1 MKLRMKMIY
10 RTPKGTEAEFL
21 SDYLPPGAALLLM
34 EDMQQ
39 SGRVP
44 QIELLDQYETEWTIK
59 ELRSYMKELETE
71 PYNVRMYVDGGFDKE
86 TGRGGLG
93 CVIHYE
99 QNQKKYRLR
108 RNQEMEQLISNNEAE
123 YAALH
128 FAIGVLSEL
137 GVKAQEIEIYTDSRT
152 VVNQMSDEWPIYE
165 KELKYWADKVD
176 DVVKEIGLTVQ
187 YAHVDRK
194 QNKEADQLASQ
205 ALKSIQ
211 IDSTIQ
217 K

>member
-1 MKLRMKMIY
+1 MKLRIKMIY

-59 ELRSYMKELETE
+59 ELRSFMKELETE
-71 PYNVRMYVDGGFDKE
+71 PHNVRMYVDGGFDKG

-99 QNQKKYRLR
+99 QNQKEFRLR

-128 FAIGVLSEL
+128 FAIGVLSEI
-137 GVKAQEIEIYTDSRT
+137 GVIDQEIEVYTDSRT
-152 VVNQMSDEWPIYE
+152 VVNQMSEDWPVYE
-165 KELKYWADKVD
+165 KELNYWADKVD
-176 DVVKEIGLTVQ
+176 TLVKEFGLTAQ
-187 YAHVDRK
+187 YVHVDRK

>member
-21 SDYLPPGAALLLM
+21 SDYLPPGAALLLI

-44 QIELLDQYETEWTIK
+44 QLELLDSYETEWTIK

-71 PYNVRMYVDGGFDKE
+71 PHNVRVYVDGGFDKK

-99 QNQKKYRLR
+99 QNQKEYRLR

-128 FAIGVLSEL
+128 FAIGVLSEI
-137 GVKAQEIEIYTDSRT
+137 GVKDQEIEVYTDSRT
-152 VVNQMSDEWPIYE
+152 VVNQMSEEWPVYE

-176 DVVKEIGLTVQ
+176 DVVKRIGLTVQ
-187 YAHVDRK
+187 YAHVDRN

>member
-21 SDYLPPGAALLLM
+21 SDYLPPGAVLLLM

-39 SGRVP
+39 SAR
-44 QIELLDQYETEWTIK
+44 IHRTELIDQYDTEWTMK
-59 ELRSYMKELETE
+59 ELRNYMKELETE
-71 PYNVRMYVDGGFDKE
+71 PHQVRIYADGGFDKN
-86 TGRGGLG
+86 TGKAGLG
-93 CVIHYE
+93 SVIFYE
-99 QNQKKYRLR
+99 QDQKEYRIR
-108 RNQEMEQLISNNEAE
+108 RNQKMEQLISNNEAE
-123 YAALH
+123 YAALYH
-128 FAIGVLSEL
+128 AIRILEETGVRD
-137 GVKAQEIEIYTDSRT
+137 QEIEVLMDSLI
-152 VVNQMSDEWPIYE
+152 VVNQMGSDWPVYE

-176 DVVKEIGLTVQ
+176 DALRALGLSAT
-187 YAHVDRK
+187 YIHVDRK

-205 ALKSIQ
+205 ALKDIE

>member
-44 QIELLDQYETEWTIK
+44 QLELLDQYETEWTIK

-71 PYNVRMYVDGGFDKE
+71 PHNVRVYVDGGFDKK

-99 QNQKKYRLR
+99 QNQKEYRLR

-128 FAIGVLSEL
+128 FAIGVLSEI
-137 GVKAQEIEIYTDSRT
+137 GVKDQEIEVNTDSRT
-152 VVNQMSDEWPIYE
+152 VVNQMSEEWPVYE

-176 DVVKEIGLTVQ
+176 DVLKRIGLTVQ
-187 YAHVDRK
+187 YGHVDRN

>member
-1 MKLRMKMIY
+1 MKLRMKMTY

-21 SDYLPPGAALLLM
+21 SDYLPPGAVLLLM

-39 SGRVP
+39 SGRIP
-44 QIELLDQYETEWTIK
+44 QIEILDQYETEWSIK
-59 ELRSYMKELETE
+59 ELRNYMKELVTE
-71 PYNVRMYVDGGFDKE
+71 PHNVRVYVDGGFDKG
-86 TGRGGLG
+86 TGKGGLG

-99 QNQKKYRLR
+99 QNQKEYRLR

-137 GVKAQEIEIYTDSRT
+137 GVKEQEIEVFTDSRT
-152 VVNQMSDEWPIYE
+152 VVNQMSDEWPVYE

-176 DVVKEIGLTVQ
+176 DLVKEIGLTVQ
-187 YAHVDRK
+187 YDHVDRK
-194 QNKEADQLASQ
+194 KNKEADQLASQ
-205 ALKSIQ
+205 ALRSIQ

>member
-1 MKLRMKMIY
+1 MKLRMKISY

-71 PYNVRMYVDGGFDKE
+71 PHNVRVYVDGGFDKE

-99 QNQKKYRLR
+99 QNQREYRLR

-128 FAIGVLSEL
+128 FAIGVLSEI
-137 GVKAQEIEIYTDSRT
+137 GVKEQEIEVYADSLT
-152 VVNQMSDEWPIYE
+152 VVNQMSEEWPMYE

-176 DVVKEIGLTVQ
+176 ELADGIGLTIQ